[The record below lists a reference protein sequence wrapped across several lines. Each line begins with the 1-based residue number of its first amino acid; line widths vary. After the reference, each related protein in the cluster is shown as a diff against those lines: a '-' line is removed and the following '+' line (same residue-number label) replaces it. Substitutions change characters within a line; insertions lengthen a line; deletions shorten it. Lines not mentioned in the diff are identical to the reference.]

1 MNKEDA
7 EVTNYDKLVPLSN
20 RKMWK
25 IKHKKP
31 LNNKNKRLE
40 KKGVFA

>member
-1 MNKEDA
+1 MTKEDPLM
-7 EVTNYDKLVPLSN
+7 TNPDKLAPMSN

-31 LNNKNKRLE
+31 LHSKNKRLE
-40 KKGVFA
+40 KKGIFN